1 MSESEA
7 ERLGKARQGAH
18 PHGTPRLYEDPNVED
33 IMGVAGELAFA
44 MRYNLEVDEEVRPEG
59 DGHVDFWVKIN
70 DRMVSIDV
78 KVARKPV
85 NLLIK
90 KWEINDMA
98 DIAVLGHYKDKGD
111 IAAIEFL
118 GWETKDIMR
127 LMPFKV
133 WQPLGIEAY
142 YRHSTQLRPMVQ
154 LDNLI
159 WSTSRLGA
167 SAFL

>member
-1 MSESEA
+1 MMEDSEA
-7 ERLGKARQGAH
+7 QRLGKARQGAH
-18 PHGTPRLYEDPNVED
+18 PEGTPRLYDDPNTED

-44 MRYNLEVDEEVRPEG
+44 KLYGLEVDREVRPEG
-59 DGHVDFWVKIN
+59 DGHVDFWLKMN
-70 DRMVSIDV
+70 DRMVSVDV

-90 KWEINDMA
+90 KWEIDDMA
-98 DIAVLGHYKDKGD
+98 DIAVLGHYKDEED
-111 IAAIEFL
+111 IEFL
-118 GWETKDIMR
+118 GWETKGIMR

-133 WQPLGIEAY
+133 WKPLNIEAY
-142 YRHSTQLRPMVQ
+142 YRHSSQLRPMHQ

-159 WSTSRLGA
+159 WSTGPLGA